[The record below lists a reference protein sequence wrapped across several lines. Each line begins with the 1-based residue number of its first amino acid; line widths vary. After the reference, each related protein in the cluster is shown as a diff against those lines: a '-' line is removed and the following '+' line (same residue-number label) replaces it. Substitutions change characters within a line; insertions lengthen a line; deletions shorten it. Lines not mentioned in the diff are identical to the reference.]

1 MLNKSAEWN
10 EQKLGMGYRV
20 YKKKKKTK
28 LPLRGI
34 DFTKHNFCKVS
45 FHQLQNAVY
54 LISYLNCLN
63 KKYNGPFVL

>member
-1 MLNKSAEWN
+1 MNRSQEWDTGV
-10 EQKLGMGYRV
+10 QK
-20 YKKKKKTK
+20 KEKKTK

-34 DFTKHNFCKVS
+34 DFTKHNFWKVS
-45 FHQLQNAVY
+45 FYQLQNAVY